1 MAFDKIKKRLKVPVY
16 FARPYTSTDKPHIEY
31 LNALI
36 RQYLPKH
43 SSFIDI
49 TSKQIAMI
57 KHKLNHSPWKKIKPS
72 PLFWIFLP
80 KFDLVL
86 HLSMEYA
93 E

>member
-1 MAFDKIKKRLKVPVY
+1 MAYLKRRGQLHSITTDNGPEFMAFDKIKKRLKVPVY

-57 KHKLNHSPWKKIKPS
+57 KHKLNHSP
-72 PLFWIFLP
+72 
-80 KFDLVL
+80 
-86 HLSMEYA
+86 
-93 E
+93 